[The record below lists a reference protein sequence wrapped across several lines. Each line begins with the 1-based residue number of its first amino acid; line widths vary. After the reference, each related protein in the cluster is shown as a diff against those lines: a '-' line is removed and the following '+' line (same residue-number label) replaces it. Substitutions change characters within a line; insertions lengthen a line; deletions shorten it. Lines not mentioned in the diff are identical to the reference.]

1 MNGVYISKKI
11 LIAFG
16 VIVAALLFI
25 LLQIIENSGTSI
37 SRPTIVT
44 DASRF
49 FTVSGC
55 VNKYITYLQSKS
67 TEELL
72 TILTPQ
78 YVEDNSITEQNIY
91 TFLDQLPTINNYTF
105 SAREMYEIDLGDD
118 IYRYEIYGWI
128 TEDSFNSMN
137 TNKRDTYYSVTLN
150 EQTLT
155 FSINPSTS
163 EIFEEVKNEQAKN

>member
-1 MNGVYISKKI
+1 M
-11 LIAFG
+11 
-16 VIVAALLFI
+16 
-25 LLQIIENSGTSI
+25 
-37 SRPTIVT
+37 
-44 DASRF
+44 
-49 FTVSGC
+49 
-55 VNKYITYLQSKS
+55 
-67 TEELL
+67 
-72 TILTPQ
+72 TPQ

-105 SAREMYEIDLGDD
+105 SAREMYQIDLGDD

-163 EIFEEVKNEQAKN
+163 EIFEEVKNEQATN